1 MKLVEDLSLFN
12 EASLGLDLIPDESN
26 SFDDPSDIAFKWN
39 VVEF

>member
-1 MKLVEDLSLFN
+1 MRLVENLSLFN
-12 EASLGLDLIPDESN
+12 ETSFGLDLIPDESN